1 MHSHCHTS
9 KLANHIH
16 YFIKKLSSSPLQ
28 PTHTHTHT
36 HERARA
42 RTHTHTHKR
51 MFAPKLD
58 LTLYMHVCG
67 LYTVLAN
74 YFKIHQKLN
83 IKMTST
89 RRLTQRHSIHIH
101 VIHKRHNLNYT
112 PR

>member
-9 KLANHIH
+9 KLAKHTLLH
-16 YFIKKLSSSPLQ
+16 SKQKSSSSLHP
-28 PTHTHTHT
+28 PPPP
-36 HERARA
+36 
-42 RTHTHTHKR
+42 THTHTHKR
-51 MFAPKLD
+51 MFAPKLE

-74 YFKIHQKLN
+74 EFKIHQKLN

-89 RRLTQRHSIHIH
+89 RRRTQTHSIHVH
-101 VIHKRHNLNYT
+101 VIYKRRNLSYT